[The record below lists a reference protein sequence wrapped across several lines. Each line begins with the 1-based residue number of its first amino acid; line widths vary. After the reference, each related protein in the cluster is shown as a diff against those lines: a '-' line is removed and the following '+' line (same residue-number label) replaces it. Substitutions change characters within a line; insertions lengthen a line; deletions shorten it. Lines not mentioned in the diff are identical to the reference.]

1 MNKHELDCVLKV
13 HALSKSLTDEE
24 RKEACFVLYFGK
36 WPRVLGVP
44 PDSWKRLKPFRFLW
58 YGGRD
63 ETAETLRHILSEG
76 DMDASFSDYLR
87 KKMVAF
93 ENIQDCYA
101 WVKENS
107 LE

>member
-24 RKEACFVLYFGK
+24 RKEAYFVLYFGK

-76 DMDASFSDYLR
+76 DYVYAVCGADDAMREVRKWSFGMP
-87 KKMVAF
+87 KK
-93 ENIQDCYA
+93 
-101 WVKENS
+101 
-107 LE
+107 